1 MRFAQAGIGLAVS
14 GRPIG
19 PWSRRTGAPEASAT
33 RRDRSPRCSRDC
45 SRDGTRPPGMSE
57 NRTGRGFGIRPARR
71 PGRDL
76 RAPANTPR
84 RQFRSRCP
92 RTWGFES
99 PRSHTLLTRS
109 FALHL
114 LSPARGRTVGCQR
127 LVNGT
132 RRLLLTVAQD
142 QPRHRPGGLGVQ
154 AGEDV
159 AVGVHGDGDAGVPE
173 PLGDDLGRYSAEPT
187 TASPWTRSKRRAA
200 GPLRVGS
207 GSA

>member
-1 MRFAQAGIGLAVS
+1 MLVWTTSGPYVADKEPAVPLNAGIGLAVP

-45 SRDGTRPPGMSE
+45 SRDGTRHPGMSE

-99 PRSHTLLTRS
+99 PRSHTLTFTKCQLKAVLAPCRAGMSGFTEQLRS
-109 FALHL
+109 RVRASL
-114 LSPARGRTVGCQR
+114 AY
-127 LVNGT
+127 
-132 RRLLLTVAQD
+132 
-142 QPRHRPGGLGVQ
+142 
-154 AGEDV
+154 
-159 AVGVHGDGDAGVPE
+159 PE
-173 PLGDDLGRYSAEPT
+173 HLGDE
-187 TASPWTRSKRRAA
+187 RS
-200 GPLRVGS
+200 
-207 GSA
+207 